1 MNEIQDIKFDLPTG
15 IAYTPMSWYRFETVH
30 KEAKDKDHQRYGQR
44 FWNMFVMPTAPYES
58 CPDLFHETSDGRA
71 REMVRQILTQNG
83 YSGGLMPPTV
93 EQVKQYM
100 LSRDTAPSFE

>member
-1 MNEIQDIKFDLPTG
+1 
-15 IAYTPMSWYRFETVH
+15 
-30 KEAKDKDHQRYGQR
+30 
-44 FWNMFVMPTAPYES
+44 
-58 CPDLFHETSDGRA
+58 
-71 REMVRQILTQNG
+71 MVRQILTQNG